1 MLVAAGE
8 VAKVTTITL
17 AVAVLVSS
25 ASVAAAA
32 MAMAT
37 ATAMAMDRAIAMTH
51 AATTKKNYLLKETR
65 DDKDAETI
73 RYL

>member
-8 VAKVTTITL
+8 VAKVTIITP

-25 ASVAAAA
+25 ASVAAVA

-37 ATAMAMDRAIAMTH
+37 ATAMAMDRTIAMTH
-51 AATTKKNYLLKETR
+51 AATTKKLSTQG
-65 DDKDAETI
+65 DT
-73 RYL
+73 